1 MVTLRNVILENFL
14 SHERT
19 SVDFEENDRLLI
31 DGASGSGK
39 SSIVD
44 AIIWAL
50 YGVGRVDNRSLVR
63 RGQKAGG
70 VAVVV
75 LDDEKKAF
83 FRIVRKVTSGGK
95 HSVDVFESPDGTTWL
110 PLGATGVKETQRWIG
125 EQLLHCSYE
134 LFINS
139 VAYPQ
144 NSQDSFVLASN
155 SRRKELLLEII
166 NVGNLDEYYERAR
179 KQLAERQLDVS
190 RIEGEYEANERS
202 ITAVQ
207 PLAEALKERESKRN
221 AARAAEAV
229 AREDVDAARVER
241 DTVRSTAETA
251 MRARVDKDAKEH
263 TLKKTKS
270 DIETLQRHI
279 ASVRGGRSTAVIQAE
294 IDELLPV
301 EETAKELEADRNNA
315 IQIERRRAYVM
326 SQRPTVRDY
335 VAELV
340 SYERR
345 LERMDKETPTCPSGD
360 ECPFFQSL
368 EPERAALVEAIQG
381 LKSKHAAQ
389 EKDIEAWQQ
398 SVAELEES
406 HLTDINGRLE
416 AIAPELRKLE
426 ALRKEHAAAVQ
437 AVTTVASEET
447 RIKVLEA
454 DVVRLEGEIGS
465 LDELLAVYEKDGA
478 EERLRKATERLSEA
492 EGVLLAAGDLVRA
505 AEVDVSMSLTAADEL
520 VRLNERQGALKAERK
535 RLGGDEIPKLQMIK
549 EAFGS
554 NGIKALAV
562 DFMIPRLEDKINEV
576 LSQMSDF
583 RVQLDTQR
591 SSASTDGKIEGLFI
605 TIRNEL
611 GEEFDFASYSGGER
625 LKIMVAI
632 SEALASLQKIGF
644 RILDELFV
652 GLDEESTESFAHVL
666 AQVQS
671 RFSQMICIS
680 HLRSIKDLF
689 ERKITATKRLGVTT
703 IV

>member
-1 MVTLRNVILENFL
+1 MVTLRNVTLENFL

-31 DGASGSGK
+31 DGTSGSGK

-63 RGQKAGG
+63 RGQKGGG

-75 LDDEKKAF
+75 LDDERKAF
-83 FRIVRKVTSGGK
+83 FRVVRKVSAAGK
-95 HSVDVFESPDGTTWL
+95 HSVDVFESQDGATWL
-110 PLGATGVKETQRWIG
+110 PLGATGVKETQRWIE

-144 NSQDSFVLASN
+144 NSQDSFVLATN
-155 SRRKELLLEII
+155 TRRKELLLEII
-166 NVGNLDEYYERAR
+166 NVGNLDEYYEKAR
-179 KQLAERQLDVS
+179 KLLVERQVEVS
-190 RIEGEYEANERS
+190 KIEGEYEANERS
-202 ITAVQ
+202 LTAVR
-207 PLAEALKERESKRN
+207 PLADTLPERQGALEAAKASEAAAKEK
-221 AARAAEAV
+221 
-229 AREDVDAARVER
+229 VDIAQEER
-241 DTVRSTAETA
+241 DTVRVEADA
-251 MRARVDKDAKEH
+251 VNRARTDKTAKE
-263 TLKKTKS
+263 LALRKTT
-270 DIETLQRHI
+270 DEIEQTKRHI
-279 ASVRGGRSTAVIQAE
+279 ESVRGGRSPRVIQKE
-294 IDELLPV
+294 IDELASV
-301 EETAKELEADRNNA
+301 EAGARALEDQRGKA
-315 IQIERRRAYVM
+315 IEVERRKAYVL
-326 SQRPTVRDY
+326 SQRPSVRDY
-335 VAELV
+335 TNELI
-340 SYERR
+340 SYEGR
-345 LERMDKETPTCPSGD
+345 LGRMDKETPVCPSGD
-360 ECPFFQSL
+360 DCPFFQSL
-368 EPERAALVEAIQG
+368 EPERVALVESIQD
-381 LKSKHAAQ
+381 LKAKRAKQ
-389 EKDIEAWQQ
+389 EEEVAAWQKTLE
-398 SVAELEES
+398 ELEDS
-406 HLTDINGRLE
+406 GLTDIVARLE
-416 AIAPELRKLE
+416 SLAPELKRLE
-426 ALRKEHAAAVQ
+426 ALRKEHAVAITALSAV
-437 AVTTVASEET
+437 ATEET
-447 RIKVLEA
+447 RIAVLEA
-454 DVVRLEGEIGS
+454 DGLRLTEEIASLDAQLANYEALGIDIRVDKAEKKLAEAKAHLATASHVLATTDVDVRMAQNATQEIVRL
-465 LDELLAVYEKDGA
+465 
-478 EERLRKATERLSEA
+478 
-492 EGVLLAAGDLVRA
+492 
-505 AEVDVSMSLTAADEL
+505 TA
-520 VRLNERQGALKAERK
+520 RQEALKTERK

-549 EAFGS
+549 DAFGN